1 MATLSPIPVQAPWT
15 TDRDT
20 YIPGDWLRWLYE
32 LVAIVSSGA
41 QQIGSTVNLTNQSAA
56 IASTPVPLPAL
67 ANGLYRLSWYAR
79 VTAADGVSSSL
90 GVSFTWTDGGVSP
103 TKTFTALT
111 GDTTTTAD
119 GNQVIVLI
127 DQNTPVNYA
136 TSYASNTPNKMHYKL
151 SVQVEAL

>member
-1 MATLSPIPVQAPWT
+1 MATLSPIPQEAPWT
-15 TDRDT
+15 SDRES

-32 LVAIVSSGA
+32 LVNLVQAGA
-41 QQIGSTVNLTNQSAA
+41 QQIGSSVNLTNQNAA

-90 GVSFTWTDGGVSP
+90 GVTFTWTDGTTPSKAFP
-103 TKTFTALT
+103 ALT

-119 GNQVIVLI
+119 GNSVMVLV
-127 DQNTPVNYA
+127 DQNTAVNYS

>member
-1 MATLSPIPVQAPWT
+1 MATLSPIPVEAPWT

-20 YIPGDWLRWLYE
+20 YIPGDWLRWFYE
-32 LVAIVSSGA
+32 LVAIVTAGA

-56 IASTPVPLPAL
+56 IATTPVPLPAL

-79 VTAADGVSSSL
+79 ITVADGVSSSM
-90 GVSFTWTDGGVSP
+90 GVSFSWTDGGVTP

-119 GNQVIVLI
+119 GNQVIVLV

-136 TSYASNTPNKMHYKL
+136 TSYASNTPNKMRYKL